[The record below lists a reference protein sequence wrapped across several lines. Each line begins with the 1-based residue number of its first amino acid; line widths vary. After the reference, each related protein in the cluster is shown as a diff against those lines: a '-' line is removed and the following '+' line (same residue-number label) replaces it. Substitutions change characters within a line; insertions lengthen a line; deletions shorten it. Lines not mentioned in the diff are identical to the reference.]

1 MMKFNKI
8 EKRAL
13 LLQTLTIM
21 SLTVV
26 EAKQLATETFDS
38 AMEYMDYS
46 EGYYDQQSGI
56 SYAGQCHSNAKASEM
71 MAVSKLSKFLS
82 GSTINAEESTSINST
97 YSQNIT
103 SKSKSFRPDY
113 MVVTNDNFDGYY
125 CTLVAT
131 KD

>member
-8 EKRAL
+8 AKPAL
-13 LLQTLTIM
+13 LLQTLTVM

-26 EAKQLATETFDS
+26 EAKQHATETFDS
-38 AMEYMDYS
+38 AMEYMNYS

-56 SYAGQCHSNAKASEM
+56 SYAAQCHSNAKASEM
-71 MAVSKLSKFLS
+71 MAVSKLSKSLS
-82 GSTINAEESTSINST
+82 GSTISAEESSSLNSI

-103 SKSKSFRPDY
+103 SQSKSFRPDY
-113 MVVTNDNFDGYY
+113 MVVANDNFNGYY